1 MVPGPAGVA
10 AERNGER
17 PATLAGPHDHPGG
30 VPFGRYPTIVRV
42 SDPPLISASQLIDV
56 LSHGADSVAPPVL
69 LDVRWTLAGSDRAGY
84 LEGHIPGARFVDLD
98 RELAGARFRGETE
111 PIDPVAGHIPGS
123 VNLPIAQV
131 LAADGTFRDPGEIR
145 AAFAA
150 VGLGVDATPGTA
162 AASCGSGVTAC
173 QLILAGRV
181 AGIDL
186 ALFPGSYSQW
196 CAAGHPVAV
205 GNA

>member
-1 MVPGPAGVA
+1 MTRA
-10 AERNGER
+10 AE
-17 PATLAGPHDHPGG
+17 
-30 VPFGRYPTIVRV
+30 
-42 SDPPLISASQLIDV
+42 
-56 LSHGADSVAPPVL
+56 
-69 LDVRWTLAGSDRAGY
+69 LAGSASGLLVD
-84 LEGHIPGARFVDLD
+84 AR
-98 RELAGARFRGETE
+98 AGARFRGETE